1 MNPGSSAEELLK
13 LSEERHRLLAEHA
26 NDVVWT
32 MSAEGAIT
40 YVSPAVES
48 MRGFTPEEAM
58 NQTIEQIHPP
68 DSQAIS
74 LGYFNRLAVALQ
86 EGSPAEEFRCELE
99 YYCKDGSTV
108 WTDVQVIP
116 HLGPDGE
123 LLEILGVS
131 RDISQRK
138 THERELE
145 DARREAEVANEALT
159 RANERLRQQALT
171 DDLTGTYNRRHGRD
185 LLESATAGT
194 TWDGMPLSLLMIDID
209 CFKKVND
216 DHGHHT
222 GDQVLV
228 DLTRR
233 ISAQI
238 RDTDILARWG
248 GDEFIVM
255 MPLCDIDGA
264 TLAAE
269 KIREAVASEPFDDA
283 GTVTVSIGVAQAS
296 EDRCL
301 EQWVARADS
310 ALYEAKSAGRNRVE
324 TVQPAPAT
332 PN

>member
-1 MNPGSSAEELLK
+1 MDTGSAEELLK
-13 LSEERHRLLAEHA
+13 VSEERHRLLAEHA
-26 NDVVWT
+26 NDVIWT
-32 MSAEGAIT
+32 MSADGAIT

-145 DARREAEVANEALT
+145 EARLEAEVANEALT
-159 RANERLRQQALT
+159 RANEMLRQQALT
-171 DDLTGTYNRRHGRD
+171 DDLTGSYNRRHGRD
-185 LLESATAGT
+185 LLPSATAGT
-194 TWDGMPLSLLMIDID
+194 TWAGMPRPLVMIDID

-255 MPLCDIDGA
+255 MPLCDVDGA
-264 TLAAE
+264 TVAAE
-269 KIREAVASEPFDDA
+269 KIREAVASEPFTDA

-296 EDRCL
+296 EDRRL

-324 TVQPAPAT
+324 TVQPAQT
-332 PN
+332 TLN

>member
-1 MNPGSSAEELLK
+1 
-13 LSEERHRLLAEHA
+13 
-26 NDVVWT
+26 
-32 MSAEGAIT
+32 
-40 YVSPAVES
+40 
-48 MRGFTPEEAM
+48 
-58 NQTIEQIHPP
+58 
-68 DSQAIS
+68 
-74 LGYFNRLAVALQ
+74 
-86 EGSPAEEFRCELE
+86 
-99 YYCKDGSTV
+99 
-108 WTDVQVIP
+108 
-116 HLGPDGE
+116 
-123 LLEILGVS
+123 
-131 RDISQRK
+131 
-138 THERELE
+138 
-145 DARREAEVANEALT
+145 
-159 RANERLRQQALT
+159 
-171 DDLTGTYNRRHGRD
+171 
-185 LLESATAGT
+185 
-194 TWDGMPLSLLMIDID
+194 MPLSLLMIDID

-264 TLAAE
+264 TQAAE